1 MKKYII
7 AVFSIICLGLF
18 ASCTDVLDR
27 PSETKYTDDQ
37 YWTSEDQF
45 RLYFNYYYP
54 YYFTGYNSG
63 YGTNFTAVRGYTFC
77 DDFANAGKQT
87 NFTAVVPNN
96 NGKYDMDTWAGAEYG
111 GRQWDFAWVR
121 KTNIAINRLELHK
134 GNLSEEAYKHW
145 MGIARFFRAYEYYR
159 LVMTFGD
166 VPYWDAPVDET
177 NLASMYKDRDP
188 RSTVANAIYDDLK
201 YAMDNVRINDGS
213 MNINRYVVA
222 AVISNIMLFEGTWQ
236 HYHKDNSLEE
246 KSNLSDE
253 NAKKYL
259 QLCLEASEFIMNSNK
274 WSCSREFRSI
284 FASDN
289 LAGHPEVIFYRHYE
303 AGKVT
308 HCLASY
314 SNGEETLSS
323 NANLALLRSFICND
337 GKPYQISD
345 VENAGSF
352 AMKDLIKTRDSRLE
366 ASFLNF
372 SWKHSST
379 YIYLNKYISRK
390 GTTYYN
396 DNANRPDEYE
406 SNVNVTDAPCLRLS
420 EILLNWIEAKEVMAE
435 FLGGAAITQD
445 DVDKSINAIRNRP
458 LDEEAIASG
467 VQKTAPLKIASIA
480 NDPARD
486 ADVSPLMWE
495 IRRERRMEFAFETQ
509 RLNDIR
515 RWFKLDYM
523 DNKKHPETMLGSWVN
538 LPNEFPEKL
547 DDANKEAGMAVMKE
561 DGTKVVWNG
570 SNQADMVGY
579 AIPINADARN
589 TFTDK
594 NYLAPVGSSII
605 ASYKNKGFVLTQT
618 GGWQQ

>member
-1 MKKYII
+1 MKKYIL
-7 AVFSIICLGLF
+7 AVFSIVCLGLF
-18 ASCTDVLDR
+18 SSCTDVLDR
-27 PSETKYTDDQ
+27 PSETKYTDSEYWTTEDQ
-37 YWTSEDQF
+37 Y

-77 DDFANAGKQT
+77 DDFANSGKQT
-87 NFTAVVPNN
+87 NFTAVVPGD
-96 NGKYDMDTWAGAEYG
+96 NGKYDMDTWAGSEYG

-121 KTNIAINRLELHK
+121 KTNIAIDRLESHK
-134 GNLSEEAYKHW
+134 ASISEEAYKHW

-177 NLASMYKDRDP
+177 DLASMYKDRDP

-201 YAMDNVRINDGS
+201 YAMENVRMDDGS

-236 HYHKDNSLEE
+236 HYHKDNSLEA

-289 LAGHPEVIFYRHYE
+289 LASHPEVIFYRHYE

-337 GKPYQISD
+337 GKPYQVSEA
-345 VENAGSF
+345 ENAGSF

-406 SNVNVTDAPCLRLS
+406 SSVNVTDAPCLRLS

-435 FLGGAAITQD
+435 FLGGAAVTQD

-495 IRRERRMEFAFETQ
+495 IRRERRMEFVFETQ

-589 TFTDK
+589 TFADK